1 MADLLLPASIWWPG
15 ASAGPSNGVLT
26 GTQSPALPLRYWGF
40 DATNAERIFCSGIV
54 VPANYASGGTLTVL
68 WQCNATAA
76 NSVVWGAQVSCV
88 TSGDTDTP
96 LEHAWST
103 QATTTS
109 AANTTEARRL
119 VASSAIS
126 LNMDSASAGDQ
137 ISFCL
142 ERVAA
147 NGSDTVTVDAEFLG
161 AIFTYS

>member
-1 MADLLLPASIWWPG
+1 MPDLLLPASVWAPG
-15 ASAGPSNGVLT
+15 ASAGPAGQVIS
-26 GTQSPALPLRYWGF
+26 GTQSPVLPIRVWAF
-40 DATNAERIFCSGIV
+40 DASTAERIFATGIV
-54 VPANYASGGTLTVL
+54 VPANYASGGTLTIL
-68 WQCNATAA
+68 WMCNATAA
-76 NSVVWGAQVSCV
+76 NSVVWGAQVSAV
-88 TSGDTDTP
+88 TPADADTP

-126 LNMDSASAGDQ
+126 LNLDSMAAGDLV
-137 ISFCL
+137 SFCL